1 MTRRIGINKTE
12 FKWGSKLK
20 EFVKSKIEIIK
31 LDNEDIIF
39 TSVGGGIE
47 LPDVDID
54 GGGNGLPDVNIGGG
68 GTTLPDSEL

>member
-1 MTRRIGINKTE
+1 MTRHIGTNKRKIE
-12 FKWGSKLK
+12 RGSKLK

-31 LDNEDIIF
+31 LGNEDIIF
-39 TSVGGGIE
+39 TSVGGGIG

-54 GGGNGLPDVNIGGG
+54 GSGNGLPDVDIGG